1 MRRLALSAQL
11 LAGRNRQ
18 LGIAPWAALVHRLSL
33 ALDSG
38 LAHTAADRYGY
49 RLDAGQDRS
58 CAYLGVRRLDSSGTW
73 GGGSAEMLAMPSI
86 CQGCCRSWPYLSV
99 CAAGRD
105 LPGPRI
111 AGCWDGRIGV

>member
-1 MRRLALSAQL
+1 MEALAPVLAVSLLRFDGSAPPSRSRNVIGSRMAGARR
-11 LAGRNRQ
+11 
-18 LGIAPWAALVHRLSL
+18 
-33 ALDSG
+33 
-38 LAHTAADRYGY
+38 AADLHGY
-49 RLDAGQDRS
+49 PPDAGPDRS
-58 CAYLGVRRLDSSGTW
+58 RAYLGVRRLDSSGTW